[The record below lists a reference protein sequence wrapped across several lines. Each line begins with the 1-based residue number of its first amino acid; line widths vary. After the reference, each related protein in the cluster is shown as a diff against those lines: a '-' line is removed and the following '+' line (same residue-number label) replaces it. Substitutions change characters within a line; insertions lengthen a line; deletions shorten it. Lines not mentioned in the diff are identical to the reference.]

1 MGRREHDQS
10 YAEFV
15 TGSWARLNQAA
26 FLLTHDRHEAEEL
39 VQSVLVKT
47 YASWPRVRQ
56 LDAYA
61 YTYRSVVNA
70 FIDRYRRR
78 TALRELPAPAGPSG
92 EPLSAVSAVE
102 DRDEILRLLAGL
114 SPRERSIV
122 VLRYYLDRPE
132 AEVADMLGVSTG
144 TVKSTASRAL
154 AKLRVSAVDPYAD
167 PADRPNPEGALR

>member
-15 TGSWARLNQAA
+15 TGSWARLNHAA
-26 FLLTHDRHEAEEL
+26 FLLTHDRHEAEDL

-47 YASWPRVRQ
+47 YASWPRVRR

-78 TALRELPAPAGPSG
+78 SALRELPAPAGPAG
-92 EPLSAVSAVE
+92 EQVAAVE
-102 DRDEILRLLAGL
+102 DRDELLRLLAGL

-154 AKLRVSAVDPYAD
+154 AKLRVAHTEDT
-167 PADRPNPEGALR
+167 NPEGALR

>member
-1 MGRREHDQS
+1 MPMGRREHDQS

-15 TGSWARLNQAA
+15 TGSWARLNHAA

-47 YASWPRVRQ
+47 YASWPRVQQ

-78 TALRELPAPAGPSG
+78 ATLRELPAPAGPAG
-92 EPLSAVSAVE
+92 EPVATVD

-154 AKLRVSAVDPYAD
+154 AKLRVSVTEDT
-167 PADRPNPEGALR
+167 NSEGALR

>member
-15 TGSWARLNQAA
+15 TGSWARLNHAA

-47 YASWPRVRQ
+47 YASWPRVKQ
-56 LDAYA
+56 LDAFA

-78 TALRELPAPAGPSG
+78 TALRELLTPATPAG
-92 EPLSAVSAVE
+92 EPVSTVD

-154 AKLRVSAVDPYAD
+154 AKLRVAHLEDT
-167 PADRPNPEGALR
+167 NPEGALR

>member
-15 TGSWARLNQAA
+15 TGSWARLNHAA
-26 FLLTHDRHEAEEL
+26 YLLTHDRHEAEEL

-47 YASWPRVRQ
+47 YASWPRVKQ
-56 LDAYA
+56 LDAFA

-78 TALRELPAPAGPSG
+78 TALRELPAPAAPSG
-92 EPLSAVSAVE
+92 EPASTVD

-154 AKLRVSAVDPYAD
+154 AKLRVSVQEDP
-167 PADRPNPEGALR
+167 NHEGALR